1 MLDIKPNLVERFP
14 KDVDCFMVCFFF
26 LPFFQGKVA
35 PSIDFDSD
43 RAIDGDG
50 RVMEHRG

>member
-1 MLDIKPNLVERFP
+1 
-14 KDVDCFMVCFFF
+14 
-26 LPFFQGKVA
+26 VA

-50 RVMEHRG
+50 RVMEHRGWAFLE